1 MTPKRTTQGAPLL
14 TKRDFE
20 AISELRYQI
29 RRFLRFSEQAVRAA
43 GITPLQYLLLLHL
56 RGFPGRDS
64 PTVGEL
70 AERLQ
75 SHHHGAVA
83 LVARCEALGLVA
95 KRAGRTDRRRV
106 EVRLAPKGERKLNEL
121 VLLHR
126 AELQALRR
134 AFGIARLAAVS
145 DRGAPRP
152 ESSAGVARSSRS
164 PRQGIPA
171 ARTPAERHAAR
182 AHGTSGGARK
192 SRPPRAHAPRLR

>member
-1 MTPKRTTQGAPLL
+1 MASKRKKGAAALA
-14 TKRDFE
+14 KRDFE

-64 PTVGEL
+64 ATIGEL

-75 SHHHGAVA
+75 SHHHGTVA

-95 KRAGRTDRRRV
+95 KRPGRTDRRRV
-106 EVRLAPKGERKLNEL
+106 EVRLAPRGERKLQAL

-134 AFGIARLAAVS
+134 AFGIARLTRLNDEEA
-145 DRGAPRP
+145 RRP
-152 ESSAGVARSSRS
+152 
-164 PRQGIPA
+164 
-171 ARTPAERHAAR
+171 
-182 AHGTSGGARK
+182 
-192 SRPPRAHAPRLR
+192 